1 MKIITKCLIIAVE
14 KKTGRS
20 ITDAKLV
27 AGRWQALGLVSGV
40 FEWKDM
46 SAFLKMDRIGSSESG
61 DLGGLEKA
69 ADYARML
76 TGDLSTYDQLVVK

>member
-1 MKIITKCLIIAVE
+1 MKITTKCLIIAVE

-27 AGRWQALGLVSGV
+27 AGRWRVFGLVSGV

-46 SAFLKMDRIGSSESG
+46 SAFLKMGRIGNG
-61 DLGGLEKA
+61 DLGRLENA
-69 ADYARML
+69 ADCARL
-76 TGDLSTYDQLVVK
+76 ITSDLSTYGQVTSVK